1 MINVTHLRAFHAV
14 ATEGSFSKAARAL
27 NVGQPTLSS
36 QVKALEAG
44 YGVRLFD
51 RRGRGVQL
59 TDLGRSLAEVTNRLT
74 SLQEEA
80 EALLSGAENL
90 AHGTLTV
97 GADSPG
103 DAMDL
108 LAGLRARHPGLGLKI
123 SMGNME
129 SVLADLRDYRVDTA
143 LLSNVPID
151 NQLHAIPFRRAPLVM
166 VCRKDHPLAK
176 QDGINHMELAGHAL
190 VLRERR
196 SVTRDLFER
205 AAMRAGLALT
215 DVLEVESREAVRA
228 AVIAGLG
235 AGIVIASEHE
245 PHGDLV
251 TVPLGPVPIEV
262 TEYAV
267 CLRGRRRLANIKA
280 FLDLARDMGD
290 AGNSGGP

>member
-36 QVKALEAG
+36 QVKALETG

-51 RRGRGVQL
+51 RRGRGIQL

-80 EALLSGAENL
+80 EALLSGTENL

-103 DAMDL
+103 DAMEL

-123 SMGNME
+123 TMGNME
-129 SVLADLRDYRVDTA
+129 TVLADLRDYRVDAA

-151 NQLHAIPFRRAPLVM
+151 NQLHAVPFRRAPLVL
-166 VCRKDHPLAK
+166 VARRDHT
-176 QDGINHMELAGHAL
+176 LAGRQSVNLMDLSGQSL

-205 AAMRAGLALT
+205 AAVRTGLALN
-215 DVLEVESREAVRA
+215 DILEVESREAVRA
-228 AVIAGLG
+228 AVAAGLG

-245 PHGDLV
+245 PHPELV
-251 TVPLGPVPIEV
+251 TLSLGPAPIEV

-267 CLRGRRRLANIKA
+267 CLRGRRRLSAIRA
-280 FLDLARDMGD
+280 FLDLAAETANTAASRD
-290 AGNSGGP
+290 

>member
-74 SLQEEA
+74 ALQEEA
-80 EALLSGAENL
+80 ETLLSGAENL

-108 LAGLRARHPGLGLKI
+108 LAGLRTRYPRLGLRI
-123 SMGNME
+123 TMGNME
-129 SVLADLRDYRVDTA
+129 SVLADLRDYRVDAA

-151 NQLHAIPFRRAPLVM
+151 NQLHALPFRRAPLVL
-166 VCRKDHPLAK
+166 VVRRDHALAK
-176 QDGINHMELAGHAL
+176 RDGINLMDLAGHAL

-205 AAMRAGLALT
+205 AALRAGLALT
-215 DVLEVESREAVRA
+215 DILEVESREAVRA

-245 PHGDLV
+245 AHADLV
-251 TVPLGPVPIEV
+251 TLPLGPSAIEV

-267 CLRGRRRLANIKA
+267 CLRGRRRLATIRA
-280 FLDLARDMGD
+280 FLELAAELSNATG
-290 AGNSGGP
+290 S

>member
-80 EALLSGAENL
+80 EALLSGTENL

-97 GADSPG
+97 GADSPT
-103 DAMDL
+103 DAMEL
-108 LAGLRARHPGLGLKI
+108 LAGLRARFPGLGLKI
-123 SMGNME
+123 TMGNME
-129 SVLADLRDYRVDTA
+129 SVLADLRDYRVDAA

-151 NQLHAIPFRRAPLVM
+151 NQLHAVPFRRAPLVL
-166 VCRKDHPLAK
+166 VARSDHPLAGK
-176 QDGINHMELAGHAL
+176 ERVTLMELSGHAL

-205 AAMRAGLALT
+205 AAVRTGLALN

-228 AVIAGLG
+228 AVAAGLG

-245 PHGDLV
+245 PHADLV
-251 TVPLGPVPIEV
+251 TLPLGPAAIEV

-267 CLRGRRRLANIKA
+267 CLRGRRRLSTIRA
-280 FLDLARDMGD
+280 FLDLAAEMAD
-290 AGNSGGP
+290 ASAPRH

>member
-108 LAGLRARHPGLGLKI
+108 LAGLRARHPGLGLRI
-123 SMGNME
+123 TMGNME

-151 NQLHAIPFRRAPLVM
+151 NQLHAVPFRRAPLVL
-166 VCRKDHPLAK
+166 VARRDHALAGRERVNMM
-176 QDGINHMELAGHAL
+176 DLAGHPM

-205 AAMRAGLALT
+205 AATRAGLALNN
-215 DVLEVESREAVRA
+215 VLEVESREAVRA

-235 AGIVIASEHE
+235 AGVVIASEHE
-245 PHGDLV
+245 PHMDLV
-251 TVPLGPVPIEV
+251 TIPLGSSPIDV

-267 CLRGRRRLANIKA
+267 CLRGRRRLANIRA
-280 FLDLARDMGD
+280 FLELAGEMAD
-290 AGNSGGP
+290 ADRSDS

>member
-80 EALLSGAENL
+80 EALLSGTENL

-97 GADSPG
+97 GADSPT
-103 DAMDL
+103 DAMEL
-108 LAGLRARHPGLGLKI
+108 LAGLRARFPGLGLKI
-123 SMGNME
+123 TMGNME
-129 SVLADLRDYRVDTA
+129 SVLADLRDYRVDAA

-151 NQLHAIPFRRAPLVM
+151 NQLHAVPFRRAPLVL
-166 VCRKDHPLAK
+166 VARSDHPLAGK
-176 QDGINHMELAGHAL
+176 ERVTLMELSGHAL

-205 AAMRAGLALT
+205 AAVRTGLALN

-228 AVIAGLG
+228 AVAAGLG

-245 PHGDLV
+245 PHADLV
-251 TVPLGPVPIEV
+251 TLPLGPAAIEV

-267 CLRGRRRLANIKA
+267 CLRGRRRLSTIRA
-280 FLDLARDMGD
+280 FLDLAAEMAD
-290 AGNSGGP
+290 ASAP

>member
-36 QVKALEAG
+36 QVKALETG

-51 RRGRGVQL
+51 RRGRGIQL

-80 EALLSGAENL
+80 EALLSGTENL

-97 GADSPG
+97 GADCPG
-103 DAMDL
+103 DAMEL

-123 SMGNME
+123 TMGNME
-129 SVLADLRDYRVDTA
+129 TVLADLRDYRVDAA

-151 NQLHAIPFRRAPLVM
+151 NQLHAVPFRRAPLVL
-166 VCRKDHPLAK
+166 VARRDHT
-176 QDGINHMELAGHAL
+176 LAGRQSVNLMDLSGQSL

-205 AAMRAGLALT
+205 AAVRTGLALN
-215 DVLEVESREAVRA
+215 DILEVESREAVRA
-228 AVIAGLG
+228 AVAAGLG

-245 PHGDLV
+245 PHPELV
-251 TVPLGPVPIEV
+251 TLSLGPAPIEV

-267 CLRGRRRLANIKA
+267 CLRGRRRLSAIRA
-280 FLDLARDMGD
+280 FLDLAAETANTAASRD
-290 AGNSGGP
+290 

>member
-1 MINVTHLRAFHAV
+1 MINITHLRAFHAV

-36 QVKALEAG
+36 QVKALETG

-80 EALLSGAENL
+80 EALLAGTENL
-90 AHGTLTV
+90 AHGSLTI

-108 LAGLRARHPGLGLKI
+108 LAGLRHRYPGLALKI
-123 SMGNME
+123 TMGNME
-129 SVLADLRDYRVDTA
+129 SVLADLRDYRVDAA

-151 NQLHAIPFRRAPLVM
+151 NQLHALPFRRAPLVL
-166 VCRKDHPLAK
+166 VARRDHPLTK
-176 QDGINHMELAGHAL
+176 RRRVNLMDLSGQPL

-205 AAMRAGLALT
+205 AALRVGLTLN

-228 AVIAGLG
+228 AVVAGLG
-235 AGIVIASEHE
+235 LGVVIASEHE
-245 PHGDLV
+245 PHRELV
-251 TVPLGPVPIEV
+251 TLPLGSDTIEV

-267 CLRGRRRLANIKA
+267 CLRGRRRLSNIRA
-280 FLDLARDMGD
+280 FLDLAAQMAD
-290 AGNSGGP
+290 ASVRQS

>member
-80 EALLSGAENL
+80 EALLSGTENL

-97 GADSPG
+97 GADSPT
-103 DAMDL
+103 DAMEL
-108 LAGLRARHPGLGLKI
+108 LAGLRTRFPGLGLKI
-123 SMGNME
+123 TMGNME
-129 SVLADLRDYRVDTA
+129 SVLADLRDYRVDAA

-151 NQLHAIPFRRAPLVM
+151 NHLHAVPFRRAPLVL
-166 VCRKDHPLAK
+166 VARKDHPLAK
-176 QDGINHMELAGHAL
+176 RERINLMELSGHAL

-205 AAMRAGLALT
+205 AAVRTGLALN

-228 AVIAGLG
+228 AVAAGLG

-245 PHGDLV
+245 PHPDLV
-251 TVPLGPVPIEV
+251 TLPLGPTTIEV

-267 CLRGRRRLANIKA
+267 CLRGRRRLSTIRA
-280 FLDLARDMGD
+280 FLDLAAEMAD
-290 AGNSGGP
+290 ASAPRH